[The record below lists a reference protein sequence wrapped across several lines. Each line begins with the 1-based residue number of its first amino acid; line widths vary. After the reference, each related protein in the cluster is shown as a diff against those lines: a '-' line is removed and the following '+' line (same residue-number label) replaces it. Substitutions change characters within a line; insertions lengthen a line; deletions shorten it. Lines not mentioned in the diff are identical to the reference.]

1 MPNIGQISENGM
13 VFNLTCL
20 TQEHDFTY
28 ANVKIGHFKSAID
41 VVDIFGDKNI
51 GDRPVQAGLENRTDT
66 HHKNT
71 RIDQLINIVHLTAE
85 QTA

>member
-1 MPNIGQISENGM
+1 M

-28 ANVKIGHFKSAID
+28 ANVKIGHFIGHQCRR
-41 VVDIFGDKNI
+41 VVSGDKNI
-51 GDRPVQAGLENRTDT
+51 GDRLVQAGPRFESRTET